1 MRTEQRG
8 ETISQWGEKRLV
20 RDLIRPL
27 FNPQADPHG
36 VGDDC
41 AVYVPPPNR
50 AALLSTDRVPADLIA
65 FAHGLID
72 YRGFGAHLAALNI
85 SDVAACRGEPVLLL
99 LNTALPAH
107 MRVADFRSLCEG
119 VLDVARPLSC
129 RVKGG
134 DMSSSPELSCSAT
147 IVGICPKDQVLL
159 RRGAK
164 VGDIVFASR
173 PAGMTPTAFHVLAG
187 KPGADEVP
195 AEIRSELYELLRY
208 RPPMVELGRA
218 LATSGYCTSCM
229 DQTDGLG
236 QTLWELAEASDVRFD
251 IDPTAMHIP
260 DAVLHV
266 ARAAGV
272 DACQLALGPGHD
284 FSLVGTLR
292 ADTPDGVLSALRE
305 HGLHPIGAVTYG
317 NGIWL
322 STPDGPPTAFVPEG
336 WNYFTDTER
345 SLTEPLKRD

>member
-8 ETISQWGEKRLV
+8 ETVSQWGEKRLV
-20 RDLIRPL
+20 RELIRPL
-27 FNPQADPHG
+27 FNPHGDPHG

-41 AVYVPPPNR
+41 AVYEPPPGQVQ
-50 AALLSTDRVPADLIA
+50 LFSTDRVPADLIA

-85 SDVAACRGEPVLLL
+85 SDVAACGGKPALLL

-107 MRVADFRSLCEG
+107 MLVTDFRSLCEG
-119 VLDVARPLSC
+119 VLDVALPLNC
-129 RVKGG
+129 RVEGG

-147 IVGICPKDQVLL
+147 IVGTCPKGQVLL
-159 RRGAK
+159 RGGAQ

-173 PAGMTPTAFHVLAG
+173 PAGMTPAAFHVLAG
-187 KPGADEVP
+187 KPGADETAP
-195 AEIRSELYELLRY
+195 EIRSELYELLRY

-218 LATSGYCTSCM
+218 LANSGYCTSCM
-229 DQTDGLG
+229 DNTDGLG
-236 QTLWELAEASDVRFD
+236 QTLWELAEASEVRFD
-251 IDPTAMHIP
+251 IDPKAMHIP

-266 ARAAGV
+266 ARAAAV
-272 DACQLALGPGHD
+272 DARRLALGPGHD

-292 ADTPDGVLSALRE
+292 ADTPGAVLTALSE
-305 HGLHPIGAVTYG
+305 HGLHPIGSVTEG

-322 STPDGPPTAFVPEG
+322 STPDGPETAFVPQG